1 MSPLD
6 SFIHRKVV
14 VLRETDT
21 AVNAAKAMR
30 ERRIGC
36 VLVVNHQG
44 SLSGIVT
51 DRDLVNTVL
60 AGEHGPNT
68 RLRDFMTR
76 DLKTLR
82 ETDSIRDAIESMKE
96 RGVRR
101 IPVVHESKEGLVK
114 AVGLVTLD
122 DLVAAQAVS
131 ASDHAQI
138 IKSQIYH
145 GPRQTV
151 VDETNAGEFLK
162 ILAGYFSNNET
173 ELVNFSG
180 AVFENLFRRLH
191 YSSAIQFM
199 WQLPKEFQSRLS
211 QLAPGPDRTVTVDKV
226 IEDVTRALHIPPEAA
241 AGAVQKLWMV
251 LNRFGDTEALDI
263 TMAQLPEELQSLF
276 SHPSGPMRVH
286 AG

>member
-1 MSPLD
+1 LE

-21 AVNAAKAMR
+21 AASAAKAMR

-36 VLVVNHQG
+36 VLVVNHLG

-68 RLRDFMTR
+68 RLREFMTR
-76 DLKTLR
+76 QPKCLP
-82 ETDSIRDAIESMKE
+82 ETASIPEAIEGMKD

-101 IPVVHESKEGLVK
+101 IPVVHESKDGVVK
-114 AVGLVTLD
+114 CVGLVTLD

-131 ASDHAQI
+131 ASDLAQI
-138 IKSQIYH
+138 IKAQIYH
-145 GPRQTV
+145 GQQEV
-151 VDETNAGEFLK
+151 KNEETSAGDFLK
-162 ILAGYFSNNET
+162 ILAGYFYNNEQ
-173 ELVNFSG
+173 ELENFSRV
-180 AVFENLFRRLH
+180 VFENLFRRLH

-199 WQLPKEFQSRLS
+199 WQLPKEFQIRLS
-211 QLAPGPDRTVTVDKV
+211 QVAPGPDRTVTAAKMVD
-226 IEDVTRALHIPPEAA
+226 EVTEALHIPPEAA

-251 LNRFGDTEALDI
+251 LNRFSDTEALDI
-263 TMAQLPEELQSLF
+263 TMAQLPEELQALF